1 MMSTSNRNLL
11 AIAVAAVLLS
21 PAALAWQ
28 GGEKGP
34 QDMPRTVP
42 TQGTQS
48 QSTPTT
54 NPPERTMR
62 EMGKTESAESQ
73 TTPPPSPMQSQGA
86 EHAAPPASVVQRDV
100 WTRLDA
106 DGDGRISATEGA
118 VDTEFNTGF
127 AAMDSDRDG
136 FVTDTEYQSAAKAS
150 METGRGGTDA
160 ASSND
165 TSSLGDAMRRLDTNA
180 DGSISLSEGD
190 SDAAIKSSFATIDAD
205 SDGMV
210 TRAEY
215 QAWLK
220 ATRK

>member
-1 MMSTSNRNLL
+1 MMSSTSNHNLL
-11 AIAVAAVLLS
+11 AIAVAALLS

-34 QDMPRTVP
+34 QEMPPAVP
-42 TQGTQS
+42 TQDTQS
-48 QSTPTT
+48 QGTPTT

-62 EMGKTESAESQ
+62 EMGRTESAQSQ
-73 TTPPPSPMQSQGA
+73 TPPPSPMQSQGA

-106 DGDGRISATEGA
+106 DGDGRISTTEGA

-160 ASSND
+160 SSNN

-180 DGSISLSEGD
+180 DGSISLGEGD
-190 SDAAIKSSFATIDAD
+190 ADAAIKSSFATIDAD